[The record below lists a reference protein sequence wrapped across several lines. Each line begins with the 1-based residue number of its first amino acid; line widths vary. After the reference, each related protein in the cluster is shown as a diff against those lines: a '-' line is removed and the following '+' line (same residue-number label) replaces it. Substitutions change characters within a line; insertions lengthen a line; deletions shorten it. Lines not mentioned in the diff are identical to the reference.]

1 MINGIKNL
9 FGDTC
14 RNIIKNTL
22 FLLVS
27 PNIKFIPYASK
38 NDSTVILINGVLYVT
53 FMSVKYTMQNMG
65 VTDVQSTTLQRMVYG
80 T

>member
-22 FLLVS
+22 FLRVS

-38 NDSTVILINGVLYVT
+38 NGIYSGPLQILLNIR
-53 FMSVKYTMQNMG
+53 VK
-65 VTDVQSTTLQRMVYG
+65 LIL
-80 T
+80 